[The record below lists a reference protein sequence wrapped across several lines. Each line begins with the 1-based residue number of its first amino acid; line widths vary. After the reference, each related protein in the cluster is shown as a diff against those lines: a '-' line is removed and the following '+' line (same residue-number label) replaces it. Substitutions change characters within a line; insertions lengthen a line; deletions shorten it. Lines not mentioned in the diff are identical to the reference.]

1 MTPLNKPVVRK
12 TRDTLGW
19 GYGCDTGRN
28 LVITIT
34 PSADGD
40 TLTLRPHGT
49 RRSETVLIEEVYHW
63 AIRSRVLGQRLKKA
77 REAKAAKKLRDE
89 ARELKRKLNRIG
101 KQKGTN

>member
-34 PSADGD
+34 PSSEGD
-40 TLTLRPHGT
+40 TITLRPHGT
-49 RRSETVLIEEVYHW
+49 RRSETVRIEDVYHW
-63 AIRSRVLGQRLKKA
+63 AIRSRCQQAALVKARAKKA
-77 REAKAAKKLRDE
+77 ALAVKREAA
-89 ARELKRKLNRIG
+89 ELKRRINRIG
-101 KQKGTN
+101 K